1 MAKRKE
7 LPPGVV
13 SSLDQLA
20 VALGYHRRT
29 LCEWVHHEGF
39 PVRPDGNYEILQVA
53 QWRRGL
59 QVNTDGE
66 SIMADLCDTE
76 QRIHAL
82 IDSLREMQPELV
94 QGLAENDQDPFA
106 VRLRETIGKAIQ
118 NAFAGPL
125 EYSYY
130 NESYL
135 RVHENELA

>member
-1 MAKRKE
+1 MAKRKD

-39 PVRPDGNYEILQVA
+39 PTRLDGNYEILQVDK
-53 QWRRGL
+53 WRRGL

-66 SIMADLCDTE
+66 SIMSDLVDTE

-82 IDSLREMQPELV
+82 IDSLLEMQPELV
-94 QGLAENDQDPFA
+94 QGLPESDQDAFA

-118 NAFAGPL
+118 DAFAGPL
-125 EYSYY
+125 EFSYY

-135 RVHENELA
+135 RVHESEPA